1 MATTTP
7 EVGRVG
13 RASLP
18 PANGRAGIGGALR
31 SELTK
36 LRSVRSTWWTLLALL
51 IVSVGI
57 GAAITGGTAA
67 HWAQMGPGDRA
78 SMDPTQISL
87 GGMLFIGQL
96 VVAVLGALAITSEY
110 STGMIRTSLTA
121 QPRRGAV
128 FAGKA
133 AVFTAVALVVAFVAS
148 SASFY
153 LGQALLHSTGHA
165 ATLSQAGVMRAVV
178 GTSLY
183 VALCGLFAF
192 TIGTI
197 MRHTAGT
204 ITTAIGVLFVLPIL
218 AHLLPSEWFADIRR
232 WLPSSAGDA
241 ISVTV
246 GNQPPNLFAPWTQLA
261 VFGIYTA
268 VLLVAAATLFRTR
281 DA

>member
-7 EVGRVG
+7 VAGPVG

-18 PANGRAGIGGALR
+18 PARGRAGIGGALR

-36 LRSVRSTWWTLLALL
+36 IKSVRSTWWTLIALFAA
-51 IVSVGI
+51 SVGI
-57 GAAITGGTAA
+57 GAAVTGGMAA
-67 HWAQMGPGDRA
+67 HWSQMSAGDRA
-78 SMDPTQISL
+78 TMDPTQLSL
-87 GGMLFIGQL
+87 VGMLFIGQL
-96 VVAVLGALAITSEY
+96 VIAVLGALAITSEY

-121 QPRRGAV
+121 QPRRRAV

-133 AVFTAVALVVAFVAS
+133 GIFAAVTLVVTFVAS
-148 SASFY
+148 FVSFF
-153 LGQALLHSTGHA
+153 LGQALLSSTGHA
-165 ATLSQAGVMRAVV
+165 ATLSQSYVLQSIV
-178 GTSLY
+178 GTALY
-183 VALCGLFAF
+183 VTLCGLFAF
-192 TIGTI
+192 AIGTM

-218 AHLLPSEWFADIRR
+218 AHLLPTSWFADIRR

-246 GNQPPNLFAPWTQLA
+246 GGTPENLFSPWGQLA
-261 VFGIYTA
+261 VFAIYTA
-268 VLLVAAATLFRTR
+268 VLLVAAAALFRTR